1 MEKIIVGLVGVLLGV
16 LLNEYFRRNARIE
29 KYSEKVFEKRLE
41 IYERFSKE
49 ISSAASLISN
59 LVDSEDFNTEQK
71 QELAFQ
77 AGLKVMEFTDEHS
90 FYLNEEIT
98 VHCGMVF
105 VEASNI
111 FGDTIDAG
119 KLKDFRKGI
128 KDAQLMIRSESGL
141 CEMDNFFSK
150 LTKSTPGGKL
160 IEGYRAIKKQ
170 YEKSEV

>member
-1 MEKIIVGLVGVLLGV
+1 MEKIVVGLVGVLFGV

-29 KYSEKVFEKRLE
+29 KYTEKVFEKRLE

-59 LVDSEDFNTEQK
+59 LVDSEDFDTEQK

-77 AGLKVMEFTDEHS
+77 TGLKVMEFTDEHD

-98 VHCGMVF
+98 IHCGMVF
-105 VEASNI
+105 IEASNI
-111 FGDTIDAG
+111 FGDIIDSD
-119 KLKDFRKGI
+119 KLKEFRKGI
-128 KDAQLMIRSESGL
+128 KDVQLMIRSESGL
-141 CEMDNFFSK
+141 TEMDDFFSK

-160 IEGYRAIKKQ
+160 IEGYRVIKNQ
-170 YEKSEV
+170 HEKSEL